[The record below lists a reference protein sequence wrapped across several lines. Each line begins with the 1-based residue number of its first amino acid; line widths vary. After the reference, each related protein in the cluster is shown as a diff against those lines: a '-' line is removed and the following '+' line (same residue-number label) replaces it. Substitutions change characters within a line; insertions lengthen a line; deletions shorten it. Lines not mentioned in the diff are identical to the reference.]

1 MERQNNYFGDC
12 PKCGRTDGY
21 LNYRSNHAFVCH
33 GCKTFWVIGANLFSS
48 WKYENEE
55 IWEENLRMIEDYEEV
70 EPLPWK
76 PTQKEVAG

>member
-12 PKCGRTDGY
+12 PWCGRTDGY

-48 WKYENEE
+48 
-55 IWEENLRMIEDYEEV
+55 
-70 EPLPWK
+70 
-76 PTQKEVAG
+76 